1 MQESARQE
9 RTTIDAFV
17 LNDFDQH
24 SVFDFFVQ
32 MDTKSQ

>member
-9 RTTIDAFV
+9 RTTIDASD
-17 LNDFDQH
+17 LNDLDKH
-24 SVFDFFVQ
+24 SVFDFLVQ